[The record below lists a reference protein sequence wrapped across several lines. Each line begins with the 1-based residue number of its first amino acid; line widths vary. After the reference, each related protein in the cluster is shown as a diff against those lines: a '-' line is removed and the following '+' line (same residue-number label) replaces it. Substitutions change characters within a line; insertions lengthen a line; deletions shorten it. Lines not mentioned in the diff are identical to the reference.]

1 MKTLLTILF
10 LPFVNLRYDMSIAKD
25 HDEAID
31 IWCAFLVMAFVYYL
45 IPAWI
50 IWGLIVHTIQTLIIL
65 GVLSGVTTFA
75 LLFGYAIPKLL
86 LHYMRKKD

>member
-10 LPFVNLRYDMSIAKD
+10 LPFVNLRKDMAIAKD

-31 IWCAFLVMAFVYYL
+31 IWCTFLVMAFIYYL

-50 IWGLIVHTIQTLIIL
+50 IWGLIVYTIQTLIIL
-65 GVLSGVTTFA
+65 GVLSGVITFA
-75 LLFGYAIPKLL
+75 LLTVYAIPKLL
-86 LHYMRKKD
+86 LHYMKKKD